1 MIDNIVLGYIK
12 DKNEANHES
21 SMVKQIIYNMI
32 TLTAYLGWVNLCTVK
47 PMVTLIL
54 MCNAPIW
61 GVGYLNILF
70 QDWPST
76 PWWSYQPR
84 WALME
89 LLPWWMSMDMSIMF
103 LLMSTKMPWV
113 LPGVS
118 SLEQS
123 FSTSCSTNSTLPCQR
138 CHQQVMKTSKLMF
151 VERFGT
157 SRNAHVEL
165 LAMKVSCLCFW
176 NIYCYWFWNFYI
188 FVVEDDENIEIVV
201 DTTGNDTGGDIA
213 MVFILE

>member
-1 MIDNIVLGYIK
+1 MIDNIVLGHIK

-32 TLTAYLGWVNLCTVK
+32 TLTAYLGWVKLCTVK

-61 GVGYLNILF
+61 GVGYLNILL

-89 LLPWWMSMDMSIMF
+89 LLPWWMSMDTSIMF

-123 FSTSCSTNSTLPCQR
+123 SSTSCSTNSILPCQR
-138 CHQQVMKTSKLMF
+138 CHQPVMKSSKLMF
-151 VERFGT
+151 VELFGT
-157 SRNAHVEL
+157 SRNVHVEL
-165 LAMKVSCLCFW
+165 LTVKVTCVFSRESDSRISNLHLSV
-176 NIYCYWFWNFYI
+176 IKTPKPLR
-188 FVVEDDENIEIVV
+188 IVP
-201 DTTGNDTGGDIA
+201 IS
-213 MVFILE
+213 